1 MSRAQKNNWQPNAS
15 LENLKAR
22 AALMASIRDFFAKR
36 HVLEVETPLMCSS
49 AATDPYLK
57 PIPVDY
63 QGSDPNSPRSF
74 FLQTSPEYPMKRLLA
89 AGSGP
94 IYQICK
100 VFRDDEVGRLHNPEF
115 TMLEWYQ
122 PGFDHHDLMDEMEA
136 LLCFILGSAKAVRFS
151 YADLFKKML
160 DIDPHHTS
168 KQQLENCAALHQI
181 NLSQNIAESLSIS
194 DWLDLLMTHCIEP
207 NLGFESPAMIYDY
220 PVSKAALAKIR
231 HEEPSVAERFEVY
244 VQGIELANGYHE
256 LTDPKA
262 QRGRFEQDCKLRKK
276 FKFASIPIDEY
287 LIEALKAG
295 LPDSAGVALGVDRL
309 FMLKLKSAHIEEVL
323 SFTIDRA

>member
-1 MSRAQKNNWQPNAS
+1 MFRVQKNNWQPNAP

-22 AALMASIRDFFAKR
+22 AALMAKIRDFFAKR
-36 HVLEVETPLMCSS
+36 NVLEVETPLMCRS

-63 QGSDPNSPRSF
+63 QGPDPTSPRSF

-122 PGFDHHDLMDEMEA
+122 PGFDHHDLMDEMDA
-136 LLCFILGSAKAVRFS
+136 LLCFILGSGKALRFS

-160 DIDPHHTS
+160 DIDPHHAS

-181 NLSQNIAESLSIS
+181 NLSQNVAESLSTD

-207 NLGFESPAMIYDY
+207 SLGFERPAMIYDY

-231 HEEPSVAERFEVY
+231 HEDPSVAERFEVY

-262 QRGRFEQDCKLRKK
+262 QRSRFEQDCEFRKK

-287 LIEALKAG
+287 LIEAMEAG
-295 LPDSAGVALGVDRL
+295 FPDSAGVALGIDRL
-309 FMLKLKSAHIEEVL
+309 FMLKLQSTHIEEVL